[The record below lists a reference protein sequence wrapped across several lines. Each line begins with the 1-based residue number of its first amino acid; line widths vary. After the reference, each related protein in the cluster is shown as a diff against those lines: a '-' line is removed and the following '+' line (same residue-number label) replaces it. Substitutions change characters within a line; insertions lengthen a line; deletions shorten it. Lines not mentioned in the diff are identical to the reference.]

1 MTLCQEWM
9 LKVGIQR
16 TRDPDTLHYVS
27 GTLVRWNGKRN
38 DLLEPEV
45 GEAIVTRAQPAS
57 VA

>member
-1 MTLCQEWM
+1 M
-9 LKVGIQR
+9 LKVVIQR